1 MAIEKFYK
9 ESILVGPQENEA
21 WKYESGGNL
30 LVFVK
35 DTLRAQVEATS
46 GGRLT
51 VLYDD
56 QGSPSIMYVLP
67 RFKLEDIDSNLG
79 SGWHP
84 AFLVNG
90 VEKTEIFIGA
100 FEACVINNRACSLPG
115 QDPKVY
121 VNFDDARS
129 YCTNKGTGWHL
140 MTIFEWAA
148 VMLWCLKNGFQP
160 RGNTDYGKSNEAA
173 YETAKV
179 TYIYDSTQGRTA
191 TGTGPKSWFH
201 NNDYVGIADL
211 VGNVWEWLDL
221 FKLVDGRIYCPS
233 DNYYSLAEASW
244 TAQDAYFDRESA
256 DVNNPILSSARNIS
270 DEGQTTNYSTHD
282 PWRTLILE
290 STFTAPDLLKQ
301 ICVSPKTTESGGTL
315 TIFSE
320 AKGKIWTKNFGERVA
335 RRGGYWSHGAD
346 AGLGALA
353 LLDARSDSGDFVGFR
368 PAYIG

>member
-121 VNFDDARS
+121 VMRQHMKLQKLLI
-129 YCTNKGTGWHL
+129 Y
-140 MTIFEWAA
+140 MI
-148 VMLWCLKNGFQP
+148 VLK
-160 RGNTDYGKSNEAA
+160 E
-173 YETAKV
+173 ELL
-179 TYIYDSTQGRTA
+179 
-191 TGTGPKSWFH
+191 
-201 NNDYVGIADL
+201 L
-211 VGNVWEWLDL
+211 V
-221 FKLVDGRIYCPS
+221 
-233 DNYYSLAEASW
+233 
-244 TAQDAYFDRESA
+244 
-256 DVNNPILSSARNIS
+256 
-270 DEGQTTNYSTHD
+270 
-282 PWRTLILE
+282 
-290 STFTAPDLLKQ
+290 
-301 ICVSPKTTESGGTL
+301 
-315 TIFSE
+315 
-320 AKGKIWTKNFGERVA
+320 
-335 RRGGYWSHGAD
+335 
-346 AGLGALA
+346 LA
-353 LLDARSDSGDFVGFR
+353 LNLGF
-368 PAYIG
+368 ITMIMWE